1 MPKVPEI
8 TSLQYL
14 CNISRKR
21 RGINIIFCMK
31 IHVKVF
37 YKRVVSFLLV
47 LARHV
52 QSTQNSK
59 FAISLQYLEKKKKRK
74 GGMKL
79 IFCLQ
84 INMKLSYKLITLIL
98 VDMVRPS
105 RIIQNNKFAK
115 TLQYLK
121 KEVRIKLI
129 FCEDKHHIF
138 L

>member
-1 MPKVPEI
+1 MPKVPKI

-31 IHVKVF
+31 RHIKVL

-59 FAISLQYLEKKKKRK
+59 FVISLQYLNNKKK

>member
-1 MPKVPEI
+1 MPKVPKI

-31 IHVKVF
+31 IHIKVF

-59 FAISLQYLEKKKKRK
+59 FVISLQYLEKKKKK
-74 GGMKL
+74 GRDE
-79 IFCLQ
+79 
-84 INMKLSYKLITLIL
+84 
-98 VDMVRPS
+98 VDFLP
-105 RIIQNNKFAK
+105 A
-115 TLQYLK
+115 
-121 KEVRIKLI
+121 
-129 FCEDKHHIF
+129 DKHETILQVDNINLGGHGQAF
-138 L
+138 PNYPK